1 MAAAVQLARRHGARR
16 IVLLGF
22 SQGASLIAYYLRN
35 TDVRADADRQTV
47 HGVIFDSP
55 LLSLG
60 STLAQQA
67 RRRSIPGP
75 LIPPVLYGTR
85 MVAGLKAGFD
95 VGDVEHEPFLAT
107 TSIPMLLIHGPEDDY
122 VPIGPTDRV
131 AARRPAG
138 LTYERIPGAG
148 HVEGWNTDPRRYARA
163 VRTFLSRAF
172 AD

>member
-1 MAAAVQLARRHGARR
+1 M
-16 IVLLGF
+16 GF

-85 MVAGLKAGFD
+85 MVAGLK
-95 VGDVEHEPFLAT
+95 
-107 TSIPMLLIHGPEDDY
+107 
-122 VPIGPTDRV
+122 DRV

-148 HVEGWNTDPRRYARA
+148 HVEGWNTDPRRYALA